1 MENAY
6 RLGEVEEIIAGMELM
21 EVPDDIMESDVDY
34 QIVIS
39 GWWVHIPE
47 LGLNLHEGVFC
58 NYDGEE
64 GGYLPDFAITV
75 VKEEGQEEWI
85 YYEQDGFLI
94 TLANYLHGK
103 RIDSSGRIILLYLFA
118 GWKPDSGR
126 MNLPDTF
133 KVKGSS
139 DKKKYFIVQKDRKGG
154 TYGVFNPVKR
164 SEQPGQ
170 EREGIC
176 NDCAGGQLQGHEC
189 SSA

>member
-1 MENAY
+1 MEKAY

-103 RIDSSGRIILLYLFA
+103 TDL
-118 GWKPDSGR
+118 
-126 MNLPDTF
+126 
-133 KVKGSS
+133 
-139 DKKKYFIVQKDRKGG
+139 
-154 TYGVFNPVKR
+154 
-164 SEQPGQ
+164 
-170 EREGIC
+170 
-176 NDCAGGQLQGHEC
+176 GQLGQLFCVIRMPDGSLPAEE
-189 SSA
+189 

>member
-1 MENAY
+1 MEKAY

-21 EVPDDIMESDVDY
+21 EVPDDIMESEVDY

-103 RIDSSGRIILLYLFA
+103 TDLEQLGQLFCFIC
-118 GWKPDSGR
+118 
-126 MNLPDTF
+126 LPDGNLTA
-133 KVKGSS
+133 
-139 DKKKYFIVQKDRKGG
+139 
-154 TYGVFNPVKR
+154 
-164 SEQPGQ
+164 E
-170 EREGIC
+170 E
-176 NDCAGGQLQGHEC
+176 
-189 SSA
+189 